1 MPSSR
6 LVNERTAGL
15 PHIPGLAYA
24 FAIVADVPHFSY
36 PGGKA
41 RHAKRIV
48 SLFPPVG
55 DRFVDVFAGRGNI
68 TWAVM
73 SMLNYRSYWINALG
87 TIDFFREIRFLGPA
101 PVAGQYLFKD
111 RTREFYEK
119 SKAETV
125 GANRQQLIPQLEQII
140 AAHPEVDFTQP
151 AVAGGKVSVRQILGW
166 LKEAQAKATEKH
178 NRQPASLA
186 TECYV
191 SRDGGTYNSR
201 GASMRT
207 GSGITK
213 QGMSRLFYGAGV
225 LLEKNWKRTKLTAID
240 YRDVLAQ
247 CRPGDMVYL

>member
-1 MPSSR
+1 MAEVTKSIWPKQATCAI
-6 LVNERTAGL
+6 LVGVSD
-15 PHIPGLAYA
+15 I
-24 FAIVADVPHFSY
+24 PHFAY

-41 RHAKRIV
+41 RHAKRII

-55 DRFVDVFAGRGNI
+55 DRFVDVFAGRGNL

-73 SMLNYRSYWINALG
+73 SSLNYRRYWINAVG
-87 TIDFFREIRFLGPA
+87 TYHFFNEIRFLGPA

-140 AAHPEVDFTQP
+140 AAHPDVPDQ
-151 AVAGGKVSVRQILGW
+151 GKVSVRQVVGW
-166 LKEAQAKATEKH
+166 LKEAQAKATEEH
-178 NRQPASLA
+178 DRQPTSTA
-186 TECYV
+186 TEGYV
-191 SRDGGTYNSR
+191 SRDGGTFSKGPKV
-201 GASMRT
+201 GA
-207 GSGITK
+207 GITK
-213 QGMSRLFYGAGV
+213 KGMSRLFYGAGV

-247 CRPGDMVYL
+247 CTKHDMVYL